1 MGGISI
7 WQLLIILGIV
17 LILFGTK
24 RVRNLGGDLG
34 NAIRDFKQSMARSEK
49 AEEPAADGD
58 TKPEQEAPKN

>member
-24 RVRNLGGDLG
+24 RVRSLGGDLG
-34 NAIRDFKQSMARSEK
+34 SAIRDFRQSMTKSER
-49 AEEPAADGD
+49 ADEPAADGE
-58 TKPEQEAPKN
+58 TKPEQESSKH

>member
-24 RVRNLGGDLG
+24 RVRSLGGDLG
-34 NAIRDFKQSMARSEK
+34 SAIRDFRQSMTKSER
-49 AEEPAADGD
+49 ADEPAADGEA
-58 TKPEQEAPKN
+58 KPEQESSKH